1 MYHFCSNV
9 QQVMCFTGRDDDPEV
24 VKAKIED
31 TFPQLKDTG
40 GFELLRISGTT
51 RSCNLCTIPSPD
63 TGYTVRYLRSPL
75 SGIGQALI
83 YIRPLQ
89 KSIDLEGVSND

>member
-9 QQVMCFTGRDDDPEV
+9 QQVMCFIGRDDDPEV

-51 RSCNLCTIPSPD
+51 RSVTCAQS
-63 TGYTVRYLRSPL
+63 
-75 SGIGQALI
+75 QAQTLDI
-83 YIRPLQ
+83 QCDI
-89 KSIDLEGVSND
+89 SAVH

>member
-1 MYHFCSNV
+1 M
-9 QQVMCFTGRDDDPEV
+9 T
-24 VKAKIED
+24 IED

-51 RSCNLCTIPSPD
+51 RGRNLCLIPSPD
-63 TGYTVRYLRSPL
+63 TGYTVRYLRSPQ
-75 SGIGQALI
+75 SGIRQAMV

-89 KSIDLEGVSND
+89 KSIDLEDASNDMDHMLFAHNILV